1 MVDEQDTHG
10 GSAPSTGSNGYIRP
24 GIDDRPDF
32 DKVLSQED
40 KENISRLTAPM
51 PKKRAADSSVG
62 DEQVQGTKLATDS
75 QAVGS
80 GMAALAA
87 VDTAVPDE
95 ASAFMDMRDPMVS
108 ADGHRPTK
116 AELVRLGI
124 GFTVSAVA
132 CAIPWVALSTVIAR
146 KPCSAWSTRSARLWH
161 CWRTSSSARCLT

>member
-87 VDTAVPDE
+87 VDTAVQDE
-95 ASAFMDMRDPMVS
+95 ASD
-108 ADGHRPTK
+108 
-116 AELVRLGI
+116 
-124 GFTVSAVA
+124 
-132 CAIPWVALSTVIAR
+132 R
-146 KPCSAWSTRSARLWH
+146 KSVV
-161 CWRTSSSARCLT
+161 

>member
-108 ADGHRPTK
+108 ADGDQGRTRALGHRLHRFRSRLRDSVGG
-116 AELVRLGI
+116 AEHRHSAACVR
-124 GFTVSAVA
+124 AD
-132 CAIPWVALSTVIAR
+132 
-146 KPCSAWSTRSARLWH
+146 
-161 CWRTSSSARCLT
+161 